1 MPPSPGSHNSALPQ
15 NQAQQGGAAS
25 QPGHPLDTEIMPMED
40 GFVHTE
46 GSGSPLRGQAAERTD
61 AQSNLA
67 PSDLA
72 EVKDLNTSKPS
83 VDKGLPLDGGP
94 ALSAFKG
101 HPKMT
106 DASQKAPLPESKGE
120 TSGQEK
126 KVPVSVKQTG
136 TWQQGMGYGDGLC
149 LVGPMSP
156 HSLGLAP
163 WTGQDRAPLS
173 VTSLWLVPTEVRA
186 RAFCIIDTMTQ
197 GLDGFCFFQPIDA
210 AASPVKTAG
219 KETED
224 VRKPKPS
231 PVSPVASKDGD
242 QVEAW
247 LARRCPARRC
257 PPRRAPLASCVSM
270 ASSTC
275 HDSPVFTR
283 MSCARQSLSPW
294 SSHAREKQEGRS
306 SLRRHGTSPG
316 RVLGVCW
323 LVF

>member
-1 MPPSPGSHNSALPQ
+1 MLREEEVLLSSTDPGKELEKPEESDSNASWTTQMSKKEKRRRKRQGTISSSEAPSSGLWSLDMPPSPGSHNSALPQ

-25 QPGHPLDTEIMPMED
+25 QPGHPLDTENMPMED

-46 GSGSPLRGQAAERTD
+46 GSGSPLQGQAAERTD

-126 KVPVSVKQTG
+126 KVP
-136 TWQQGMGYGDGLC
+136 
-149 LVGPMSP
+149 
-156 HSLGLAP
+156 
-163 WTGQDRAPLS
+163 
-173 VTSLWLVPTEVRA
+173 
-186 RAFCIIDTMTQ
+186 
-197 GLDGFCFFQPIDA
+197 PIDA

-219 KETED
+219 KETGED

-231 PVSPVASKDGD
+231 PVSPVASKHGD